1 MPPALHTDTLVVP
14 LAELPPYQEKLSEY
28 QAKLPELKQRVGD
41 RERDQFISGLTER
54 LRSVSVV
61 TSSSNPAVPQR
72 LGHQGTRVLAALA
85 APASVVLRFVNKFF
99 VYLRPH
105 SAP

>member
-61 TSSSNPAVPQR
+61 TSSSNPALPQR
-72 LGHQGTRVLAALA
+72 LGHQ
-85 APASVVLRFVNKFF
+85 PAGGES
-99 VYLRPH
+99 RPRPGAH
-105 SAP
+105 HVGGGHDDGARCGRPG